1 MKEPVVT
8 ALVVTS
14 PELRDAITALLATT
28 SKMVRIIQADDGS
41 AALAISLELCPQVVV
56 LEYNISLG
64 DVPTLLTRIK
74 AACPESRCLVLAD
87 DAEQQWAAES
97 ARAAVTVL
105 KGFPAAKLAQSLTGL
120 L

>member
-8 ALVVTS
+8 ALVVAN

-56 LEYNISLG
+56 LESNISL

-87 DAEQQWAAES
+87 DAEQQRAAES
-97 ARAAVTVL
+97 AGAAVTVL
-105 KGFPAAKLAQSLTGL
+105 KGFPAAKLAQTLTGL